1 MMAIKDRKE
10 ALRRALAGE
19 SHAKIARD
27 YGVTRQ
33 AIHALAKRGINQMG
47 RPPLV
52 DASTVT
58 RIRDLRAQGLT
69 WAEVGAEVGISAAHA
84 RKKAR

>member
-1 MMAIKDRKE
+1 MMARKDREE

-33 AIHALAKRGINQMG
+33 AIHALAKRGINKMG
-47 RPPLV
+47 RPPVV

-58 RIRDLRAQGLT
+58 RIRDLRAQGMT
-69 WAEVGAEVGISAAHA
+69 WQQVAADVGIHEATA